1 MDYKVLKEKFFSGTT
16 SREEEDALCR
26 YLMNDNL
33 SAEAK
38 EDKEMLLAML
48 QPAEYDCTEAMEEV
62 TAMIDNLAAQESVAA
77 GEKSTQCSVVFRYLA
92 PAFAVAAVL
101 ALLFVVVPYPDDAVG
116 VQGDTDNMQNVA
128 VIEQPK
134 KAGEMVTIVLE
145 EPGAVTLFEPAEPAS
160 EENLPAH
167 VDGSLLADAGEAV
180 AAQTGDE
187 TTPVVSRSGNAAA
200 DAALLAALTGNGET
214 KAVVPAVPLEGNY
227 AGSHSSGTSEHVVG
241 SDNSFTLSESQLIA
255 ITDEGDTFSNPQDAV
270 EHLAVL
276 LAIFSHS
283 ASASVEEQNL
293 HLKQFVVMNSEP

>member
-1 MDYKVLKEKFFSGTT
+1 MKEKFFSGTT

-77 GEKSTQCSVVFRYLA
+77 GEKSTQRSVVFRYLA

-160 EENLPAH
+160 EENLLAH

-180 AAQTGDE
+180 AAQPGDE
-187 TTPVVSRSGNAAA
+187 TTPVVPRSGNAAA
-200 DAALLAALTGNGET
+200 DAALTGNGET
-214 KAVVPAVPLEGNY
+214 KAVVPAVPLEGKY

-241 SDNSFTLSESQLIA
+241 SDNSFTLSEPPLIA
-255 ITDEGDTFSNPQDAV
+255 MTDEGDTFSNPQDAV

-276 LAIFSHS
+276 LAIFSQA
-283 ASASVEEQNL
+283 ASGGVEEQNL

>member
-48 QPAEYDCTEAMEEV
+48 QPAEYDCTEAMEDV

-77 GEKSTQCSVVFRYLA
+77 GEKSTQRSVVFRYLA

-180 AAQTGDE
+180 AAQPGDE
-187 TTPVVSRSGNAAA
+187 TTPVGPRSGNAAD

-276 LAIFSHS
+276 LAIFSQS